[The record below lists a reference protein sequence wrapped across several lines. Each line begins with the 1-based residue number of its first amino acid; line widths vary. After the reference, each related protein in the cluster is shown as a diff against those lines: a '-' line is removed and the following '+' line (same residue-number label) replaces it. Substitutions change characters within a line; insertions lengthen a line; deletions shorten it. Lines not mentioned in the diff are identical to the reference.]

1 MEWLKA
7 LLTAAKVEDGKLD
20 VGALMQ
26 SIQAEFPKHAVPKDE
41 FNSKVG
47 ELKAANKTIEDLK
60 KANGDNTELQ
70 KQIGEYKEQV
80 KQLQTSAANT
90 AKTYALKEQLAKE
103 GVLDP
108 DYLIY
113 KAGGIEKF
121 TFDDSGKPTGL
132 TEALKPY
139 KEDKAMAHLFKQTSG
154 YDPNAGGGGG
164 KTNPFAKDTF
174 NLTEQGRL
182 FRENPAQAKTLAAA
196 AGVTI

>member
-1 MEWLKA
+1 MDWLKT
-7 LLTAAKVEDGKLD
+7 LLEAAKITDGKLD
-20 VGALMQ
+20 VDALVQ

-60 KANGDNTELQ
+60 KANGDNAELQ
-70 KQIGEYKEQV
+70 KQIGDYKEQV

-113 KAGGIEKF
+113 KAGGIDFVAYLSHE
-121 TFDDSGKPTGL
+121 PGL
-132 TEALKPY
+132 
-139 KEDKAMAHLFKQTSG
+139 
-154 YDPNAGGGGG
+154 
-164 KTNPFAKDTF
+164 
-174 NLTEQGRL
+174 
-182 FRENPAQAKTLAAA
+182 
-196 AGVTI
+196 